1 MKKVQKISVFVGV
14 ILVLYLLTPLRYTL
28 AADQVSTYDKEQLK
42 KDYKVFLQQLKSLNA
57 QYREITGEIG
67 EVMKEEGAPTWDMGD
82 EVSKLTEEKKK
93 EQKVTQDLGGG
104 ASLNETD
111 KEMTLILDLP
121 GYKKDSIKLSFQD
134 GKKLLIS
141 ARRKVETTVRSYE
154 RTFDLPAPG
163 DYKSTSAVYED
174 GVLTIK
180 IPKVAT
186 KEVMIP
192 IK

>member
-1 MKKVQKISVFVGV
+1 MKLKSLIFTVLI
-14 ILVLYLLTPLRYTL
+14 ILFYLLIPIRYTL

-57 QYREITGEIG
+57 QYKEITGEIG

-82 EVSKLTEEKKK
+82 EIDKLTEEKKK

-121 GYKKDSIKLSFQD
+121 GYKRDSIKLSFLD
-134 GKKLLIS
+134 GKKLLIN
-141 ARRKVETTVRSYE
+141 AQRKVQTTVRTYE
-154 RTFDLPAPG
+154 RSFDLPVPG
-163 DYKSTSAVYED
+163 DHKGTSAAYED

-180 IPKVAT
+180 VPKVAT
-186 KEVMIP
+186 KEVVIP

>member
-1 MKKVQKISVFVGV
+1 MKNKSQIFLALF
-14 ILVLYLLTPLRYTL
+14 IFLYLLTITRDTL
-28 AADQVSTYDKEQLK
+28 AVDQVSTYDKEQLK

-57 QYREITGEIG
+57 QYKEITGEIG

-82 EVSKLTEEKKK
+82 GVGKLTEEEKK

-121 GYKKDSIKLSFQD
+121 GYKKDSIKLSFLD
-134 GKKLLIS
+134 GKKILIN
-141 ARRKVETTVRSYE
+141 AQRKVQTTVRTYE
-154 RTFDLPAPG
+154 RSFDLPIPG
-163 DYKSTSAVYED
+163 DHKSTSAAYED
-174 GVLTIK
+174 GVLTVK
-180 IPKVAT
+180 VPKVAT
-186 KEVMIP
+186 KEVVIP